1 MSSPDSGWNGARI
14 PSAGDLIAECVATVY
29 RDPNPKAAQKARRTA
44 EILLSKKAAS
54 GLVVEAGQPGV
65 FMHPGYLKESLIIG
79 QALFKQL
86 RQVSA
91 LLKRFDR
98 SEVSRDRFL
107 IELYP
112 FLNPLREGG
121 VSLLEF
127 LEMGPRDAAFCIVE
141 PLVKESRSKI
151 ENRLYPPPRS

>member
-1 MSSPDSGWNGARI
+1 VT
-14 PSAGDLIAECVATVY
+14 LI

-65 FMHPGYLKESLIIG
+65 FMHPGYLKESLIVG

-98 SEVSRDRFL
+98 SEVSRNRVL

-112 FLNPLREGG
+112 FLNLLREGEET
-121 VSLLEF
+121 VPLLVF
-127 LEMGPRDAAFCIVE
+127 LEMKPRDAAFCMVQT
-141 PLVKESRSKI
+141 LVKESRSKI
-151 ENRLYPPPRS
+151 ENRLYPPPRT